1 MKKKAYLMVL
11 ALCAA
16 LAITA
21 CGTST
26 DQKDDKKP
34 AAEAQDTTD
43 KEDSGSADSKE
54 SEETDSN
61 KDSEEAASG
70 DTRLVSVDDVSKY
83 VTIGE
88 YKGLTLDNTVE
99 AVTDDMVDGRI
110 KEELQNK
117 AEEVT
122 EGSVQNGDVVT
133 INYVGT
139 KDGVA
144 FDGGTANN
152 YELTIGSGT
161 FIDGFEDGLIG
172 KNVGE
177 TVELNLTF
185 PEDYTNNTDLAGKAV
200 VFTVTINSID
210 TKKEMVYDDL
220 TDEYVSE
227 NFGNSGISTVDDL
240 KSQVSSVLEK
250 RNYSSKM
257 TEIQSGVLQKLL
269 DECEVTLP
277 DGLLDQRI
285 AEYKERVNNAV
296 EKSGKS
302 FEDYMGMSE
311 DDFNN
316 QVSDYIEE
324 SLKQELILEAVVKDM
339 DLSVSQKNFEE
350 FVDSYVS
357 SYNIADRDTFYK
369 EYGGEDYIRLSYAE
383 NQALSKIMESVK
395 TKVADNTDASDDA
408 DSSADAE

>member
-1 MKKKAYLMVL
+1 MKKKLVMVLMAVMVATAALGGCDQKGATTDSSVSAEEEKDVEIPAKELLKATDYKVEKYVKLNDYMNMTVELSKDYTVSDADIQSYIEYLMSMYPSYEV
-11 ALCAA
+11 
-16 LAITA
+16 
-21 CGTST
+21 S
-26 DQKDDKKP
+26 DKK
-34 AAEAQDTTD
+34 
-43 KEDSGSADSKE
+43 
-54 SEETDSN
+54 
-61 KDSEEAASG
+61 
-70 DTRLVSVDDVSKY
+70 
-83 VTIGE
+83 
-88 YKGLTLDNTVE
+88 TVE
-99 AVTDDMVDGRI
+99 
-110 KEELQNK
+110 
-117 AEEVT
+117 
-122 EGSVQNGDVVT
+122 SGDVVN
-133 INYVGT
+133 IDYVG
-139 KDGVA
+139 KIDGEE
-144 FDGGTANN
+144 FSGGSATGQH
-152 YELTIGSGT
+152 LKIGSGS

-185 PEDYTNNTDLAGKAV
+185 TEDYSNNTDLAGKAV

-210 TKKEMVYDDL
+210 TEKEMVYDDL

-227 NFGNSGISTVDDL
+227 NFGNKGISTVDDL
-240 KSQVSSVLEK
+240 KSQVSSVLEN
-250 RNYSSKM
+250 RNHSSKM

-339 DLSVSQKNFEE
+339 NLSVSQKNFEE